1 MSELIKNHPDR
12 EQILKQ
18 IVEDLQDGSVEEV
31 ARAKARFDEL
41 LRDVSPEE
49 IASMEQS
56 LIAGGVPVEQVQKL
70 CDVHVTVFEDALK
83 RQKPGKTL
91 PGHPVH
97 TYLAE
102 NREAERL
109 ASDFKKSLKRALSGK
124 DKDSV
129 TCRTCFEEL
138 AKIDLHYTR
147 KENQLFP
154 YLERVDFTGPS
165 KVMWGK
171 HDEIRE
177 QIKVVR
183 DLFSQSDRELL
194 RKEGKELIGA
204 IKRMIF
210 MEEKILFPTAM
221 RKLPEYQWAEI
232 RKGEQEIGYA
242 WVTPGNLWDANVV
255 LASHHAQHD
264 RDPVT
269 SAPSDPAVQE
279 QNGQE
284 ERETILPLQVG
295 GLTLAPI
302 DLMLTHL
309 PLDVTFVDEQDAVR
323 YYSQGKERIFPRS
336 PGIIGRDVQ
345 NCHPPKSVHVVQQI
359 VQSFKDGSKDHA
371 DFWLQMQGRF
381 LHIRYFAVRDS
392 QGVYKGTIEVSQDV
406 TEIRAL
412 EGERRLLDW

>member
-1 MSELIKNHPDR
+1 MSEVIKNHTER
-12 EQILKQ
+12 EEILRG

-49 IASMEQS
+49 IAAMEQS

-102 NREAERL
+102 NREAERI
-109 ASDFKKSLKRALSGK
+109 ASEFKKSLKKALSGK
-124 DKDSV
+124 EKDV
-129 TCRTCFEEL
+129 VACRERFEEL
-138 AKIDLHYTR
+138 AGIDLHYTR

-177 QIKVVR
+177 QIKIVR

-204 IKRMIF
+204 VKRMIF

-255 LASHHAQHD
+255 LAAHHAQSGI
-264 RDPVT
+264 DPGRPDHGT
-269 SAPSDPAVQE
+269 PAEAQGPEKTDAV
-279 QNGQE
+279 
-284 ERETILPLQVG
+284 LPLQVG
-295 GLTLAPI
+295 GLTLAQI

-309 PLDVTFVDEQDAVR
+309 PIDVTFVDEHDAVR

-345 NCHPPKSVHVVQQI
+345 NCHPPKSVHVVQRI
-359 VQSFKDGSKDHA
+359 VQSFKDGTQDHA

-381 LHIRYFAVRDS
+381 LHIRYFAVRDD
-392 QGVYKGTIEVSQDV
+392 QGAYKGTIEVSQDV